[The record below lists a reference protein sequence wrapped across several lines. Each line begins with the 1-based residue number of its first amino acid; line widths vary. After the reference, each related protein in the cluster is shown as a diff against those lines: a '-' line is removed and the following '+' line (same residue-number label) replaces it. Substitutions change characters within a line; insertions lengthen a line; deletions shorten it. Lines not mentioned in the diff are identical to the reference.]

1 MVVNLAFPV
10 GGMSSIDF
18 YVLVQLTLIVLSR
31 LCFFFFFFLFFFC
44 FYSCCHVLSLFLFYM
59 VF

>member
-10 GGMSSIDF
+10 GGMFSIDF

-31 LCFFFFFFLFFFC
+31 LCFFLVFFVFF

-59 VF
+59 VS

>member
-1 MVVNLAFPV
+1 MVVNFAFPV

-31 LCFFFFFFLFFFC
+31 LCFFFVVVVVF

-59 VF
+59 VS